1 MSPEGGI
8 VKRPPARY
16 KHRYMVRL
24 DDNQL
29 AALESEV
36 ARSGIPGAV
45 IVRNAVDLYL
55 AATPPLTGKGT
66 KNA

>member
-1 MSPEGGI
+1 MRQEGLM
-8 VKRPPARY
+8 KRPPARY

-36 ARSGIPGAV
+36 ARSGIPGAEL
-45 IVRNAVDLYL
+45 VRKALDLYL
-55 AATPPLTGKGT
+55 AGLDTSP
-66 KNA
+66 